1 MADTTNFDFLQEH
14 DPVFVQLAAAAER
27 SFISD
32 PNTTLIKLRQ
42 LGEAIAQDLAIRCNI
57 RFDERTSQ
65 LELLQQIRNEIRL
78 EPNVLELFH
87 LLRVEGN
94 KATHKFKTH
103 HKEAI
108 TGMSAARELAVWYQ
122 RAFGKQGASFKPA
135 PFVALKDPSIELR
148 DLQVQIEQL
157 KTQLVETNQQ
167 TSSSTQLQELLAREK
182 EEYEV
187 LAQQMDA
194 EARQYKQLAQDTEN
208 KLIAQQQEFEARLKQ
223 LQDDLAAQSAEH
235 QKTLQQQVVQVSQKT
250 QKASTQLTLNEELTR
265 IIIDQQLIEAGWDA
279 DTQEL
284 DYKKG
289 ARPEKGKN
297 KAIAEWPTTGGQ
309 RADYVLFAGLI
320 PIAVVEAKRENENV
334 AGKIPQAER
343 YSRGFK
349 TDTSLMPAWAE
360 QGRTIAWPD
369 AADGH
374 FHIPFVYSCNGRAFV
389 KQLKEQ
395 SGTWF
400 RDVREPSNIAE
411 PLEKFHSPVGLLD
424 KLKRSRELAEQKLKA
439 EGFAY
444 LKLRDYQ
451 EKAIVAVETALAN
464 NQRDCLLA
472 MATGTGKTRTIIG
485 LIYRF
490 LKAERF
496 KRILFLVDRTALGSQ
511 ALDSFKEAK
520 LEENKTLSSIYNIA
534 ELGDMA
540 AEAETR
546 VQVATVQAM
555 VKRLF
560 ASEDP
565 PTIDTYD
572 CIIVDE
578 AHRGYTLDQEMTEG
592 ELTTR
597 DAAQYLSSY
606 RRVLDYFD
614 AVKIGLTATP
624 AKHTSEIFGKP
635 VYTYSYREAVTDD
648 WLIDHEP
655 PIRYETLLNTKGIHL
670 DKGTA
675 VSAINTYTGEIE
687 SALLEDEI
695 NFDVEAFNRKVITE
709 GFNRVICEQLAK
721 ELDPFGDEK
730 TMIFCATDLH
740 ADMVKSLLDETFK
753 DIYNGSYNEAAV
765 RKITG
770 KSDKVEQLIRN
781 YKNERYPTIAITVD
795 LLTTGIDVPK
805 ICHLVFLRRVKSRIL
820 YEQMIGRATRRADD
834 IGKTVFKIYDPVDIY
849 AALQDV
855 STMKP
860 LVRDPNITLEQLLD
874 ELTDPETL
882 EKGLNAP
889 GVQAD
894 TSHAQDVLAELG
906 QKIMRVMRK
915 AHTAAESKPELKQK
929 LDELENSWGVAP
941 QKLHQHLHEL
951 GPRQA
956 AEFMRRNS
964 GFLKSVDEVKFI
976 LGSEHRPIIYEGRDE
991 FIAREQNFGVHE
1003 KPADYLL
1010 SFNDFIKNNINQSAA
1025 LAVVVNK
1032 PKDLT
1037 RDQLKEIKVL
1047 LDNAGYSESKLKA
1060 AWRNSTNQE
1069 IAASI
1074 IGHIRQAALGE
1085 PLIPF
1090 DQRVNNA
1097 LQKILASHSWL
1108 PPQRKCL
1115 ERLGKQLVHEVIID
1129 HNFVNAAFAQEGG
1142 AKRVDKLLDNQLD
1155 EVLNTL
1161 ADGLWGEAG

>member
-1 MADTTNFDFLQEH
+1 
-14 DPVFVQLAAAAER
+14 
-27 SFISD
+27 
-32 PNTTLIKLRQ
+32 
-42 LGEAIAQDLAIRCNI
+42 
-57 RFDERTSQ
+57 
-65 LELLQQIRNEIRL
+65 
-78 EPNVLELFH
+78 
-87 LLRVEGN
+87 
-94 KATHKFKTH
+94 
-103 HKEAI
+103 
-108 TGMSAARELAVWYQ
+108 
-122 RAFGKQGASFKPA
+122 
-135 PFVALKDPSIELR
+135 
-148 DLQVQIEQL
+148 
-157 KTQLVETNQQ
+157 
-167 TSSSTQLQELLAREK
+167 
-182 EEYEV
+182 
-187 LAQQMDA
+187 
-194 EARQYKQLAQDTEN
+194 
-208 KLIAQQQEFEARLKQ
+208 
-223 LQDDLAAQSAEH
+223 
-235 QKTLQQQVVQVSQKT
+235 
-250 QKASTQLTLNEELTR
+250 
-265 IIIDQQLIEAGWDA
+265 
-279 DTQEL
+279 
-284 DYKKG
+284 
-289 ARPEKGKN
+289 
-297 KAIAEWPTTGGQ
+297 
-309 RADYVLFAGLI
+309 
-320 PIAVVEAKRENENV
+320 
-334 AGKIPQAER
+334 
-343 YSRGFK
+343 
-349 TDTSLMPAWAE
+349 
-360 QGRTIAWPD
+360 
-369 AADGH
+369 
-374 FHIPFVYSCNGRAFV
+374 
-389 KQLKEQ
+389 
-395 SGTWF
+395 
-400 RDVREPSNIAE
+400 
-411 PLEKFHSPVGLLD
+411 
-424 KLKRSRELAEQKLKA
+424 
-439 EGFAY
+439 
-444 LKLRDYQ
+444 
-451 EKAIVAVETALAN
+451 
-464 NQRDCLLA
+464 
-472 MATGTGKTRTIIG
+472 
-485 LIYRF
+485 
-490 LKAERF
+490 
-496 KRILFLVDRTALGSQ
+496 
-511 ALDSFKEAK
+511 
-520 LEENKTLSSIYNIA
+520 
-534 ELGDMA
+534 
-540 AEAETR
+540 
-546 VQVATVQAM
+546 
-555 VKRLF
+555 
-560 ASEDP
+560 
-565 PTIDTYD
+565 
-572 CIIVDE
+572 
-578 AHRGYTLDQEMTEG
+578 
-592 ELTTR
+592 
-597 DAAQYLSSY
+597 
-606 RRVLDYFD
+606 
-614 AVKIGLTATP
+614 
-624 AKHTSEIFGKP
+624 EIFGKP
-635 VYTYSYREAVTDD
+635 VYTYSYREAVSDD

-655 PIRYETLLNTKGIHL
+655 PIRYETLLSKNGIKL
-670 DKGTA
+670 DKGSA

-740 ADMVKSLLDETFK
+740 ADMVKSLLDEIFK

-849 AALQDV
+849 AALQAV

-860 LVRDPNITLEQLLD
+860 LVRDPNITLEQLVD

-915 AHTAAESKPELKQK
+915 AHKAAESKPELKQK
-929 LDELENSWGVAP
+929 LDDLENIWGVAP

-1037 RDQLKEIKVL
+1037 REQLKEIKVL

-1090 DQRVNNA
+1090 DQRVHNA
-1097 LQKILASHSWL
+1097 LQKIYAMHAWL

-1115 ERLGKQLVHEVIID
+1115 DRLGKQLIHEVIID
-1129 HNFVNAAFAQEGG
+1129 HNFVNNAFAQEGG

-1161 ADGLWGEAG
+1161 ADGLWGEAS